1 MTPVLEIVPDAG
13 EAWRR
18 VGALIAGSARA
29 NVERRGHA
37 AFALSKSPP
46 ALLEAILAGEP
57 PWPATD
63 VYQVDERVAP
73 AGDPA
78 RNLVALLD
86 WLPEERVHPMPVEEA
101 DLEAAA
107 RRYEEEL
114 SLPLDIVHLGLGV
127 DGHTASLVPGDPVLD
142 VRDRA
147 VAVTGEYE
155 GHRRMTLTY
164 PPLDEAGAIVWLV
177 TGDSKR
183 EPLARLLEGDRSIP
197 AARIAN
203 PNQLVVADAAAAAG
217 L

>member
-13 EAWRR
+13 EAARR

-29 NVERRGHA
+29 NAERRGHA

-57 PWPATD
+57 PWPETD
-63 VYQVDERVAP
+63 VYQVDERVEP

-107 RRYEEEL
+107 RRYEDEL
-114 SLPLDIVHLGLGV
+114 SLPLDMVHLGLGV
-127 DGHTASLVPGDPVLD
+127 DGHTASLVPGDPVLE

-155 GHRRMTLTY
+155 GHRRLTLTY

-177 TGDSKR
+177 TGGSKR

>member
-1 MTPVLEIVPDAG
+1 VTPVLEIVPDAE
-13 EAWRR
+13 EAARR

-29 NVERRGHA
+29 NAKARGHA

-46 ALLEAILAGEP
+46 ALLEAVVAGDP
-57 PWPATD
+57 PWPAID

-86 WLPEERVHPMPVEEA
+86 HLPAERVHPMPVEE
-101 DLEAAA
+101 DELDAAA
-107 RRYEEEL
+107 RRYEDEL
-114 SLPLDIVHLGLGV
+114 SLPLDLVHLGLGT

-155 GHRRMTLTY
+155 GRRRLTLTY

-177 TGDSKR
+177 TGEKKR
-183 EPLARLLEGDRSIP
+183 EALARLLAGDRSIP

>member
-1 MTPVLEIVPDAG
+1 MTPVLEIVPDAE
-13 EAWRR
+13 EAARR
-18 VGALIAGSARA
+18 VGALIAGSARTNA
-29 NVERRGHA
+29 ERRGRA

-46 ALLEAILAGEP
+46 ALLEAIVAGDP
-57 PWPATD
+57 PWPAID

-86 WLPEERVHPMPVEEA
+86 HLPEERVHPMPVEED

-107 RRYEEEL
+107 RRYEDEL
-114 SLPLDIVHLGLGV
+114 RLPLDLVHLGLGP
-127 DGHTASLVPGDPVLD
+127 DGHTASLAPGDPVLD
-142 VRDRA
+142 ARDRA
-147 VAVTGEYE
+147 VAATGEYE
-155 GHRRMTLTY
+155 GRRRLTLTY
-164 PPLDEAGAIVWLV
+164 PPLDEAGAVVWLV
-177 TGDSKR
+177 TGEGKR
-183 EPLARLLEGDRSIP
+183 AALARLLDGDRSIP

>member
-13 EAWRR
+13 EAARR

-107 RRYEEEL
+107 RRYEDEL

-127 DGHTASLVPGDPVLD
+127 DGHTASLVPGDPVLE

-155 GHRRMTLTY
+155 GHRRLTLTY